1 MLNGL
6 MLQTVFLKT
15 LRDLR
20 RPLLGWAAGLG
31 LICLWM
37 VTLFPTVAQASGF
50 AELLENMPDSL
61 RALIGEA
68 STLETV
74 EGYLSIELFNFFLPA
89 LTIAF
94 AVSFGS
100 SLISHQEESGALD
113 LLLSNPVPR
122 WRVFLAKFGALVAF
136 TLIVLATCYVGML
149 IGGAMVDVALD
160 AGRLLE
166 GILTIFAITL
176 FFGALALSLTGVKG
190 SQGLAVGV
198 SAGLAV
204 ITYFLYTLQPI
215 TDLPGWVRDI
225 SPWTYYAG
233 DTVLIEGINW
243 GYFALLVGLAVA
255 FVAIGMVVFERRD
268 LGT

>member
-6 MLQTVFLKT
+6 MLQNVYLKT
-15 LRDLR
+15 LRDMR
-20 RPLLGWAAGLG
+20 RPLLWWAAGMG
-31 LICLWM
+31 LMSLWM
-37 VTLFPTVAQASGF
+37 VTLFPTVAQATGF
-50 AELLENMPDSL
+50 TELLENMPDSL
-61 RALIGEA
+61 RVLIGEA
-68 STLETV
+68 ASLDTL
-74 EGYLSIELFNFFLPA
+74 EGYLSVEMFNFFLPA

-94 AVSFGS
+94 AVSFGGGLLS
-100 SLISHQEESGALD
+100 RQEESGALD

-122 WRVFLAKFGALVAF
+122 WRVFLSKLGALVTF
-136 TLIVLATCYVGML
+136 TVLVLAACYVGML
-149 IGGAMVDVALD
+149 IGGVAIDLDVN

-166 GILTIFAITL
+166 GMLAILAITL
-176 FFGALALSLTGVKG
+176 FFGALALGLTGVKG

-204 ITYFLYTLQPI
+204 VTYFLYTLQPI

-233 DTVLIEGINW
+233 DTVLFDGLNW
-243 GYFALLVGLAVA
+243 GYFGLLVGLAALFALV
-255 FVAIGMVVFERRD
+255 GMLLFERRD

>member
-1 MLNGL
+1 M
-6 MLQTVFLKT
+6 
-15 LRDLR
+15 
-20 RPLLGWAAGLG
+20 
-31 LICLWM
+31 
-37 VTLFPTVAQASGF
+37 
-50 AELLENMPDSL
+50 
-61 RALIGEA
+61 
-68 STLETV
+68 
-74 EGYLSIELFNFFLPA
+74 
-89 LTIAF
+89 
-94 AVSFGS
+94 
-100 SLISHQEESGALD
+100 
-113 LLLSNPVPR
+113 
-122 WRVFLAKFGALVAF
+122 
-136 TLIVLATCYVGML
+136 
-149 IGGAMVDVALD
+149 
-160 AGRLLE
+160 
-166 GILTIFAITL
+166 
-176 FFGALALSLTGVKG
+176 KG